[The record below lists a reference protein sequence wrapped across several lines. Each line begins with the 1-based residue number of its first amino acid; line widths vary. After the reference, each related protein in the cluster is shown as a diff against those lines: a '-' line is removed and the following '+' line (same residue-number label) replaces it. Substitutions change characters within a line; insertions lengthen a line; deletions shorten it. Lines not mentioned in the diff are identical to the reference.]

1 MRLTTVCLVA
11 MAGLGMMESCK
22 TNTTNSAA
30 QPTPEVASE
39 AVSPDKP
46 GDVASLTVGTDSSPS
61 GPNGIYECATPQG
74 IVSPNQTFTWHGI
87 LRAGDDVDRFINTI
101 PELAGKMK
109 VGALHLNPDNGKFL
123 CQLNG
128 FNAMTAMAGGSFKTP
143 RDNNIYKWE
152 FSSRT
157 LKQFNAATDN
167 RTIHDITCKGR
178 LDNKCTQNRDW
189 IFKKPV
195 TVSGVINGLGNAT
208 GLALSN
214 PPTAQAVPVAAAATS
229 FSMTLVTGQALN
241 LTVGTQP
248 QGLVCSIT
256 NGVVPSVTSNIT
268 NVKVNC
274 AKACQTSADIRA
286 HIAIVTT
293 SPLVINGVAVPD
305 INSRF
310 CVNTV
315 LDGTKR
321 LVDGAAL
328 DPAVQVLNGLMVA
341 VSDVKFENNAAT
353 FEDAQKACAALTS
366 LGQPAGYWKVPMSTN
381 TNAGPRETVANR
393 SAESVGAYLHD
404 PIFFN
409 NPVYG
414 SGMWWTSS
422 VVTNNPAPM
431 SYAWQT
437 EANAGAGGIVAFF
450 RGPQFRYGVR
460 CIGLP

>member
-208 GLALSN
+208 GLVLSN
-214 PPTAQAVPVAAAATS
+214 QPTAQAVPVAAAAKS

-256 NGVVPSVTSNIT
+256 NGVVPSVTTNIT
-268 NVKVNC
+268 NVVVTC
-274 AKACQTSADIRA
+274 ANACGGPGIACCDTPQKIVDFMSSTTPGYCEHVVQDPTKNLVSGTAIPAENQLRQGLSVVFSNKTANFSGAPSICNSIPGRPGYAPPLSQSTNATPKAGDSQASLD
-286 HIAIVTT
+286 
-293 SPLVINGVAVPD
+293 GVAQYFAGTQVYPRFWSSSK
-305 INSRF
+305 NSTVF
-310 CVNTV
+310 SLGWTVTLAYGNTNQ
-315 LDGTKR
+315 DG
-321 LVDGAAL
+321 
-328 DPAVQVLNGLMVA
+328 
-341 VSDVKFENNAAT
+341 NAA
-353 FEDAQKACAALTS
+353 DTS
-366 LGQPAGYWKVPMSTN
+366 IY
-381 TNAGPRETVANR
+381 
-393 SAESVGAYLHD
+393 
-404 PIFFN
+404 
-409 NPVYG
+409 
-414 SGMWWTSS
+414 
-422 VVTNNPAPM
+422 VVC
-431 SYAWQT
+431 
-437 EANAGAGGIVAFF
+437 
-450 RGPQFRYGVR
+450 VR
-460 CIGLP
+460 P